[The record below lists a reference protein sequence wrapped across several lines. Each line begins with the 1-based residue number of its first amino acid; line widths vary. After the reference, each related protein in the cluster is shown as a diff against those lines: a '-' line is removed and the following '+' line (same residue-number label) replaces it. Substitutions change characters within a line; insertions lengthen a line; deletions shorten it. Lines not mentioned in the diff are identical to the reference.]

1 MCWKENWGGGWL
13 ASARLGLAFGRRG
26 NFNSPLSARG
36 CSPLSPKGKASGVDC
51 GGGEGW
57 AWRKAVDCIGRVWFG
72 ACLWI
77 ASVRLGLA
85 RSFGLCRRGWLG
97 ARLLIVSVRLGL
109 ARSFGLCR
117 RGWLGA
123 RLLIVSTRLDLR
135 AAVVCG
141 GGMTVM
147 RRYRSCRQAAVWQEI
162 PPQKGKSSKC
172 CVEIICIRKQVTPF
186 DF

>member
-97 ARLLIVSVRLGL
+97 ARLLIVS
-109 ARSFGLCR
+109 
-117 RGWLGA
+117 
-123 RLLIVSTRLDLR
+123 TRLDLR